1 MLCMAHITL
10 SVPDTVYQE
19 MKKHPEIKWS
29 EVARQSIIQKTMLLK
44 NSMHIQDLFKLLPLE
59 TQKSIE
65 SADEKKSKDFYKKV
79 RRRGWERAKYLTQA

>member
-1 MLCMAHITL
+1 MAHITL
-10 SVPDTVYQE
+10 SIPDKVYKE
-19 MKKHPEIKWS
+19 MKNHPEIKWS

-65 SADEKKSKDFYKKV
+65 LANEKKSVDFYKKV
-79 RRRGWERAKYLTQA
+79 RRKGWERVKYLTQA